1 MTNYNGEKGKRL
13 RGSMAPKTDDEVALA
28 GTNSGETEN
37 KQESLSGTNSG
48 EVKDVA
54 LSGSNSVEEEEPKK
68 PNAFEKEVGR
78 PLKRILTGGNSIYV
92 KKNLPG
98 FEYEENL
105 LLLGLKEIDKRNNK
119 K

>member
-48 EVKDVA
+48 ERRMSLATREQKAVVTDFCACRA
-54 LSGSNSVEEEEPKK
+54 LWFFY
-68 PNAFEKEVGR
+68 AMKER
-78 PLKRILTGGNSIYV
+78 RK
-92 KKNLPG
+92 
-98 FEYEENL
+98 
-105 LLLGLKEIDKRNNK
+105 
-119 K
+119 

>member
-54 LSGSNSVEEEEPKK
+54 LSGSNSFEEEEPKK
-68 PNAFEKEVGR
+68 PNAFEKEVEK
-78 PLKRILTGGNSIYV
+78 LAEEVKEKFEELTS
-92 KKNLPG
+92 KK
-98 FEYEENL
+98 
-105 LLLGLKEIDKRNNK
+105 DTK